1 MVGGCSVLSLL
12 RARLFCGGLGGR
24 PEPILTP
31 VPWKFLLEVGG
42 GLSNFSSRNPACSWM
57 VFVILEA
64 SLALRAVLGLKRKVG
79 ETRVIYMIGL
89 PGTFVTF
96 AVVLPAVC
104 VFGLWT
110 GLVLSISF
118 GSASSA
124 KRTRLASGEGVLA
137 RLRREL
143 LRGGDGGDSVMVAL
157 PIADRGPFL
166 TPSPMAARRP
176 LMLIGRG
183 ITFRLGLLREAV
195 MVLDVSE
202 TNDMRLSAILAM
214 WVKLVGNNSV

>member
-1 MVGGCSVLSLL
+1 
-12 RARLFCGGLGGR
+12 
-24 PEPILTP
+24 
-31 VPWKFLLEVGG
+31 
-42 GLSNFSSRNPACSWM
+42 M

-124 KRTRLASGEGVLA
+124 KRTRWHLVKESWPDFEGSSCAV
-137 RLRREL
+137 
-143 LRGGDGGDSVMVAL
+143 VMVGTQSWSHYQL
-157 PIADRGPFL
+157 
-166 TPSPMAARRP
+166 
-176 LMLIGRG
+176 LIVDH
-183 ITFRLGLLREAV
+183 F
-195 MVLDVSE
+195 
-202 TNDMRLSAILAM
+202 
-214 WVKLVGNNSV
+214 